1 MKRLEGKAAVVTGAG
16 RGLGRAYAIALAA
29 EGASVVVNDLGS
41 DLSGRG
47 ADATP
52 ADETVA
58 AITAAGGTGI
68 TDYHDV
74 TDYDQAGEIVRAA
87 VAAFGKLDVI
97 VTNAGM
103 DRRDYLYNLSPEDW
117 RATIDVHVHG
127 QFNCSA
133 HAAKVMREQRS
144 GSIINVTS
152 GAFYMGVTR
161 LGAYGASKGA
171 IFGLMRTLS
180 LEMERFGVR
189 VNCVAPGLTQT
200 RAVDYFLESLHT
212 VEGMPKE
219 EVSAF
224 AAVMAQPEDI
234 APIVV
239 YLASDASKDVTGLAF
254 QMDRQS
260 VAVISP
266 ILEPVRNTDKERWD
280 VDDLAAAA
288 QEMLS

>member
-1 MKRLEGKAAVVTGAG
+1 M
-16 RGLGRAYAIALAA
+16 
-29 EGASVVVNDLGS
+29 VVNDLGS

-68 TDYHDV
+68 ADYHDV

-200 RAVDYFLESLHT
+200 RAVDHFLESLHT
-212 VEGMPKE
+212 VEGMPKD

-224 AAVMAQPEDI
+224 AATIAQPEDI

-239 YLASDASKDVTGLAF
+239 YLGKRRIEGRHRARLRDGTAEHRCHVSDPGAGRGRHGQGALGRGRPRRGRAGDALLGHGASPRL
-254 QMDRQS
+254 RR
-260 VAVISP
+260 
-266 ILEPVRNTDKERWD
+266 E
-280 VDDLAAAA
+280 
-288 QEMLS
+288 